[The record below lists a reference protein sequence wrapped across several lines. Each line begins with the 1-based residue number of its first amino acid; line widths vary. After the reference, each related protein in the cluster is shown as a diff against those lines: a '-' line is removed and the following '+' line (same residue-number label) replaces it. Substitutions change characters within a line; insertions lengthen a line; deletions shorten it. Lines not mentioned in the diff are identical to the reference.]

1 MSQIRFP
8 NVSSGAHVQRV
19 TTTTTKMRQKA
30 TNFPSPRR
38 RLPLPPLRLSIVFQS
53 SSSSMTTTVSAKT
66 KRRLKVALF
75 LKGIAV
81 VLYVLLSSMYS
92 DGEHSKEIE
101 RLEQMMRENTSEE
114 SEWKEDLKEVMEYL
128 EGDDDGNGNASARRT
143 KEGEEPSEE
152 DYVKPVENKCFPM
165 LQHKGDST
173 WGRYAD
179 FDHVGSK
186 EDRENKEV
194 QLFQKI
200 LQKVSGKEPE
210 ECVDTSAYQRETSQS
225 GRNFLEG
232 SCALVFPTGHLSVGG
247 AGMQIEAHDW
257 VIRLNGHNAPKK
269 FSRDAKDMG
278 SRTDVRA
285 ITAALVNIGLDH
297 SISYAK
303 NQENWLMF
311 STCSHRSP
319 QPWCVKL
326 NQKLKRKPV
335 KSLRFIKGES
345 HRGVVCLKK
354 LTKETHGA
362 KHKYDKTPTTGFSTL
377 LYLTRQC
384 DCVTVFGL
392 CNTTNCGHALAWSG
406 HSDRSGWKD
415 PVHNFNIEHIAA
427 AVIAKKLPNKVQ
439 LWVSH
444 KGMRKEAHKS
454 FSALA
459 EKVKGVFS
467 GVREDDFS

>member
-1 MSQIRFP
+1 
-8 NVSSGAHVQRV
+8 
-19 TTTTTKMRQKA
+19 
-30 TNFPSPRR
+30 
-38 RLPLPPLRLSIVFQS
+38 
-53 SSSSMTTTVSAKT
+53 
-66 KRRLKVALF
+66 
-75 LKGIAV
+75 
-81 VLYVLLSSMYS
+81 MYS

-114 SEWKEDLKEVMEYL
+114 REWKEDLKEVMEYL
-128 EGDDDGNGNASARRT
+128 EEGDDDGNGNASARRT
-143 KEGEEPSEE
+143 KEAEEEE

-210 ECVDTSAYQRETSQS
+210 ECVDTSGVPTRDVAKWQK
-225 GRNFLEG
+225 FLEG

-427 AVIAKKLPNKVQ
+427 AVIANLIKSNYGFRTRACVKKLTN
-439 LWVSH
+439 LSVS
-444 KGMRKEAHKS
+444 G
-454 FSALA
+454 
-459 EKVKGVFS
+459 KVKGVFS